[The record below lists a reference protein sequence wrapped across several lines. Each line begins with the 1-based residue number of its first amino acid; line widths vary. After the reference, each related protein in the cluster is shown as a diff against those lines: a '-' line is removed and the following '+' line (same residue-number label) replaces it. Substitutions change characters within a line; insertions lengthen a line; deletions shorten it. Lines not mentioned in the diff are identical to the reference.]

1 MIRLIWILFF
11 RAGSVWVA
19 WFKEMI
25 LKGSLANYWT
35 TKPSSSFS
43 WLANKLLKLKET
55 VFPLIKLQLQNDH
68 SACFWFDNWT
78 PFGSLYLF
86 LNGST
91 SCLGI
96 PLKATVGSLVTNSI
110 WSLPPARSDEQ
121 LQLQTFLTT
130 VQLTEGE
137 DHYDWEINGTKSS
150 RFQTWKIYTYLRP
163 ELEKVRWEGVV
174 WTKRGITRHNFHIR
188 LVVQDRIP
196 TRDRLIRWGLQVSSV
211 CLLCNAADELRDHLF
226 QECSFIFDVWAL
238 LQDDSDYNHWEAWD
252 CTLNQMINLPKGKPL
267 TLLSHLAWQAI
278 IYLIQN
284 ERNTRLHSNMFWS
297 VDSINN
303 FIYRQLKNKIK
314 RFRPSNP
321 SLSSQMLQLWIWS
334 ACLPIVSPPPHL
346 SIFFTGPSH
355 YGFSYWITGI
365 WFN

>member
-1 MIRLIWILFF
+1 MRSLPFHYLGVPLNSKKLNLVSCEPLLHQTKAKFSSWSVKSLSFAGRLLLIKTVIAGIKTFGCSSFILPKACVRRITSSVVFSCGKVMWRAETQQELVGK

-110 WSLPPARSDEQ
+110 WSLPPARSDKQ

-163 ELEKVRWEGVV
+163 ELAKVRWEGVV

-238 LQDDSDYNHWEAWD
+238 LHDDSDYNH
-252 CTLNQMINLPKGKPL
+252 
-267 TLLSHLAWQAI
+267 
-278 IYLIQN
+278 
-284 ERNTRLHSNMFWS
+284 
-297 VDSINN
+297 
-303 FIYRQLKNKIK
+303 
-314 RFRPSNP
+314 
-321 SLSSQMLQLWIWS
+321 
-334 ACLPIVSPPPHL
+334 
-346 SIFFTGPSH
+346 
-355 YGFSYWITGI
+355 
-365 WFN
+365 